1 MAIDIKSAAR
11 LTVEQ
16 IRLIGEVEKKID
28 DWLGRKY
35 SGGSQANALFEFQNM
50 ARLASEKVMKA
61 LNERYIKV
69 GWRKAEFSYEADD
82 PGTLYLSVKLRE

>member
-35 SGGSQANALFEFQNM
+35 SGGRQANARFEFPSM

-61 LNERYIKV
+61 LTERYKKA
-69 GWRKAEFSYEADD
+69 GWRKAEFSYEADEA
-82 PGTLYLSVKLRE
+82 GTLYLSVKLRE